1 MSTADQPAS
10 SKAGFDAPTGSVVKM
25 HVSYGNPR
33 THGCN
38 ESWEKLA
45 LYCPNCGEKQV
56 WRETSGGDYD
66 VGEQYLCIAC
76 NHGFYL
82 PVGVQNEL
90 NDEQGRQRLEAL
102 KTTPSHATL

>member
-1 MSTADQPAS
+1 M
-10 SKAGFDAPTGSVVKM
+10 
-25 HVSYGNPR
+25 
-33 THGCN
+33 
-38 ESWEKLA
+38 
-45 LYCPNCGEKQV
+45 